1 MNHHSIEVAGRP
13 GPRGVPP
20 RPDDPVA
27 GARADERV
35 GQLAQAAAALMA
47 RQGYHGTSMQD
58 VAADAGVSVGL
69 IYRYFENK
77 EALLAHVVTGIMG
90 GYLRRLPPAMAGFD
104 DPVLRL
110 RAGFAAYCEV
120 IDEHRP
126 GALLAYREGKSMP
139 AGVLDRVK
147 ELELETTELLAD
159 PARDAVAAGIMRE
172 RVDPFLLAYDLSIFG
187 HMWALKHWYLTDRI
201 TLAAYIDQQFALCM
215 SGAIDAEH
223 ELGYRHVMSPSAIGG
238 NA

>member
-1 MNHHSIEVAGRP
+1 
-13 GPRGVPP
+13 
-20 RPDDPVA
+20 
-27 GARADERV
+27 
-35 GQLAQAAAALMA
+35 
-47 RQGYHGTSMQD
+47 
-58 VAADAGVSVGL
+58 
-69 IYRYFENK
+69 
-77 EALLAHVVTGIMG
+77 
-90 GYLRRLPPAMAGFD
+90 
-104 DPVLRL
+104 
-110 RAGFAAYCEV
+110 
-120 IDEHRP
+120 
-126 GALLAYREGKSMP
+126 MP

-223 ELGYRHVMSPSAIGG
+223 ELGYRHVMSPSTIGG